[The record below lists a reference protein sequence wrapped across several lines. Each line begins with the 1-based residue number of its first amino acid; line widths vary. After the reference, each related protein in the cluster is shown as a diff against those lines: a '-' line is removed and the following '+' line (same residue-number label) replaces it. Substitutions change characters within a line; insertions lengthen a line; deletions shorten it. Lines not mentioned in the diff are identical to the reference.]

1 MEELLQAQLDAQR
14 AGEAYAVVTI
24 AEASGSVP
32 RKNGKM
38 LVFFD
43 GRTLGTVGGGPAEQM
58 AKRDALAAIDAG
70 ENRFLHYNFPSPDGA
85 SCSSRLS
92 LLVEVFQPK
101 PLLVVFGG
109 GHVGTSLLRLAKPT
123 GFRALLFDD
132 RTEEQIPEAVSL
144 ADRFVRV
151 ENVERDIL
159 NTSIPT
165 GAFFVLCGHDH
176 AVDGE
181 ALAAALQK
189 SPRYIG
195 MLASRRKI
203 LSLFAML
210 KERGVTQKELDF
222 VHDERQNPGRDASSR
237 SIRWRSGWTSAEK
250 RRRSWRSGFWRRFCS
265 SKTGRTAASGCNQNT
280 RTRRRS
286 TSPAGCFYN
295 SLRMSAIS
303 SGV

>member
-14 AGEAYAVVTI
+14 AGEPYAVVTI

-43 GRTLGTVGGGPAEQM
+43 GCTLGTVGGGPAERM
-58 AKRDALAAIDAG
+58 AKRDALSAMDAG
-70 ENRFLHYNFPSPDGA
+70 ENRVLTLRLPVSDGS
-85 SCSSRLS
+85 SCSGRLS
-92 LLVEVFQPK
+92 VLIEVLLPK

-132 RTEEQIPEAVSL
+132 RAEDQIPEAVSL

-151 ENVERDIL
+151 EHIEHDIL
-159 NTSIPT
+159 TAELPA

-195 MLASRRKI
+195 MLASRPEDPV
-203 LSLFAML
+203 A
-210 KERGVTQKELDF
+210 VCQA
-222 VHDERQNPGRDASSR
+222 Q
-237 SIRWRSGWTSAEK
+237 
-250 RRRSWRSGFWRRFCS
+250 
-265 SKTGRTAASGCNQNT
+265 
-280 RTRRRS
+280 RTRRDAGSAGLCPHADRAGPRRRNAAGAGGRDS
-286 TSPAGCFYN
+286 GRASARQKREGRPRPALN
-295 SLRMSAIS
+295 RIRKPAEELL
-303 SGV
+303 SGGLFL

>member
-14 AGEAYAVVTI
+14 AGEPYAVVTI

-38 LVFFD
+38 LVFSD

-70 ENRFLHYNFPSPDGA
+70 ENRFLRYDFPSLDGS
-85 SCSSRLS
+85 SCSGRLS
-92 LLVEVFQPK
+92 VLIEVFQPK

-132 RTEEQIPEAVSL
+132 RAEDQIPEAVSL

-195 MLASRRKI
+195 MLASAGK
-203 LSLFAML
+203 
-210 KERGVTQKELDF
+210 
-222 VHDERQNPGRDASSR
+222 SSR
-237 SIRWRSGWTSAEK
+237 CLQCSKNAACRKKRWTLSMRRSGWTSAEK
-250 RRRSWRSGFWRRFCS
+250 RRRSWRSGFWRSFCS
-265 SKTGRTAASGCNQNT
+265 SKTGRTAASECKPHT
-280 RTRRRS
+280 KTRRRS
-286 TSPAGCFYN
+286 TSPAGYFYN
-295 SLRMSAIS
+295 SLRMSAMS

>member
-14 AGEAYAVVTI
+14 TAEAYAVVTI
-24 AEASGSVP
+24 VEASGSVP
-32 RKNGKM
+32 RKNGKL

-58 AKRDALAAIDAG
+58 AKLAAIDAG

-85 SCSSRLS
+85 SCSGRLS
-92 LLVEVFQPK
+92 VLIEVFQPK

-123 GFRALLFDD
+123 GFRTLLFDD
-132 RTEEQIPEAVSL
+132 RAEDQIPEAVSL

-151 ENVERDIL
+151 EHIEHDIL
-159 NTSIPT
+159 TAELPA

-203 LSLFAML
+203 QSLFAKL
-210 KERGVTQKELDF
+210 KERGVTQEALDF
-222 VHDERQNPGRDASSR
+222 VHTPIGLDLGGETPQELAVGILAQLLLVKNGKDSR
-237 SIRWRSGWTSAEK
+237 VR
-250 RRRSWRSGFWRRFCS
+250 
-265 SKTGRTAASGCNQNT
+265 
-280 RTRRRS
+280 
-286 TSPAGCFYN
+286 
-295 SLRMSAIS
+295 L
-303 SGV
+303 